1 MKKSAKKSPK
11 AKASSTVAAPPQ
23 KIRRR
28 LVLLDDHPIMRHGA
42 AQLLGME
49 DTLEVCAQVGTT
61 AEAMKAIEELHP
73 DLLVLDL
80 SLPDKHGL
88 ELIKDLQVM
97 HPKLLL
103 LVLSMHDESLYAE
116 RVLRAGARGYLMK
129 KSASDY
135 LVKAV
140 HRVLNGG
147 IYLSEEMSGAMLE
160 LLSGKKKS
168 APGGDALDKLT
179 DREIEVF
186 QLIGAG
192 HGTRQIAEQ
201 LHLSMRTVDA
211 HRAHIKDK
219 LGLPDGVAL
228 VRHAIRWAE
237 SQTNG

>member
-1 MKKSAKKSPK
+1 MKHSAKKKPNRTASV
-11 AKASSTVAAPPQ
+11 KASAQP
-23 KIRRR
+23 KRRR

-42 AQLLGME
+42 AQLLSME
-49 DTLEVCAQVGTT
+49 GALEVCAQVGTA
-61 AEAMKAIEELHP
+61 AEAMKAIAEFKP

-88 ELIKDLQVM
+88 ELIKDLQTM
-97 HPKLLL
+97 HPEVLL

-140 HRVLNGG
+140 HRVLDGG
-147 IYLSEEMSGAMLE
+147 IYLSEEMAGAMLE
-160 LLSGKKKS
+160 LLGGKRKTPSG
-168 APGGDALDKLT
+168 GTGLEKLT

-186 QLIGAG
+186 QLIGSG
-192 HGTRQIAEQ
+192 KSSRQIAEQ
-201 LHLSMRTVDA
+201 LHVSMRTVDA

-228 VRHAIRWAE
+228 VRHAVRWAE
-237 SQTNG
+237 SQADG

>member
-1 MKKSAKKSPK
+1 
-11 AKASSTVAAPPQ
+11 
-23 KIRRR
+23 
-28 LVLLDDHPIMRHGA
+28 
-42 AQLLGME
+42 ME
-49 DTLEVCAQVGTT
+49 DTLEVCAQVGTA
-61 AEAMKAIEELHP
+61 AEAIKAVSEFKP

-88 ELIKDLQVM
+88 ELIKDMQAMYPDV
-97 HPKLLL
+97 LLL
-103 LVLSMHDESLYAE
+103 ALSMHDESLYAE

-140 HRVLNGG
+140 HRVLDGG

-160 LLSGKKKS
+160 LLSGKKKT
-168 APGGDALDKLT
+168 APGGSGLEKLT

-186 QLIGAG
+186 QLIGSG
-192 HGTRQIAEQ
+192 KSSRQIAEQ

-228 VRHAIRWAE
+228 VRHAVRWAE
-237 SQTNG
+237 SQAAG